1 MTNKKDRRCENCT
14 RYNVNCRKP
23 TRSIPKYAT
32 ECTQWSETLQK
43 PPKCKLCYGRGLVQ
57 IGNVKG
63 LQKCPSCNG
72 TGIMDC
78 SFINFKEFTNT
89 EGIDFIEVEE

>member
-32 ECTQWSETLQK
+32 ECTKWSETPQK
-43 PPKCKLCYGRGLVQ
+43 PPKCKLCYGRGLIQ
-57 IGNVKG
+57 IGEFKG
-63 LQKCPSCNG
+63 LQKCPNCNG
-72 TGIMDC
+72 KGEIDC
-78 SFINFKEFTNT
+78 SFITIKEFSNT
-89 EGIDFIEVEE
+89 EGIEFIEVEE